1 MSHVDDGTL
10 HAYLDG
16 ELSPP
21 EAQAVEAH
29 VAQCPAC
36 RTRLEE
42 ERALIARAGELLA
55 RAAPP
60 DRELPPFRPGDV
72 KPPARLWWQ
81 VRTPVAWAAT
91 IALALGIGTY
101 VGGYGVRRTPPTT
114 PTEVADRLAE
124 NATAAAL
131 ARTRDSEAVLK
142 HQRASERRGRVSQHV
157 GPQAPVPALDERRQE
172 ESIPQ
177 ASADSTAIRGSN
189 ALAARESPPLV
200 AGGRRMAAKTAAPEP
215 ARLQMMRRVD
225 GGYVITG
232 GPIGLDSARM
242 LLGQEPVVLPDVPIQ
257 AIYQGR
263 MIGYSGMVIIEQALD
278 SATILEVINGRAAPL
293 ALQAVVVTG
302 AATAQADS
310 QSPRARALLN
320 ARVADSLEAVSR
332 PAPAPTAKKME
343 RPQAASGL
351 FVDVRGHLSADSL
364 AALRRLLRPLRP

>member
-29 VAQCPAC
+29 VAQCSSC

-60 DRELPPFRPGDV
+60 DRELPPFRPGDL

-101 VGGYGVRRTPPTT
+101 VGGYGAKRTPHAPS
-114 PTEVADRLAE
+114 TEVADRLAQ
-124 NATAAAL
+124 NAPAAAI
-131 ARTRDSEAVLK
+131 ARTLDSAAWLK
-142 HQRASERRGRVSQHV
+142 KQSAPEQRGRVSQPAV
-157 GPQAPVPALDERRQE
+157 PRAPVPAVEEKRQE
-172 ESIPQ
+172 ESIP
-177 ASADSTAIRGSN
+177 SADSIATRGTN
-189 ALAARESPPLV
+189 ALAARESPPMV
-200 AGGRRMAAKTAAPEP
+200 AGGRRMAAKAAAPEP
-215 ARLQMMRRVD
+215 ARPQMMRRID
-225 GGYVITG
+225 GGYVIAG

-263 MIGYSGMVIIEQALD
+263 MIGYSGLVIIEQALD
-278 SATILEVINGRAAPL
+278 STTILEVINGRAAPL

-310 QSPRARALLN
+310 QSPGARALLN
-320 ARVADSLEAVSR
+320 ARVVDSLEAASR
-332 PAPAPTAKKME
+332 IAPAPVAKKME
-343 RPQAASGL
+343 RPQAASEL